1 MIAAFIIN
9 IQLQLNCKRG
19 FRKTTLKNAKAY
31 LGFFQITMIEL
42 LLRKQLGAT
51 GEPLHFYHKN
61 SIRGPLQSPKYAL

>member
-42 LLRKQLGAT
+42 LLRK
-51 GEPLHFYHKN
+51 
-61 SIRGPLQSPKYAL
+61 